1 METKVTNK
9 IKIRNISPIKRN
21 KEEIHTINQNTVTS
35 NKSTNYATKTKTN
48 LNSMN
53 GTKYNTIAATSLHRT
68 KYPKNINE
76 YKHLMNNF
84 QMNQADLDWT
94 LYLRNYKPNK
104 KFTKFNPG
112 SFNPPT
118 FYEDDFSKYQTRS
131 QMNRTGDPFLLTDNT
146 FKLSHLVKR
155 TIDHGQLNF
164 ETTLR
169 SFKIPKGV
177 KVVKHTEEWKAIPNN
192 PISKIEDNFLP
203 PLTEQDQHNLNK
215 IDKFVLRRYVPKY
228 EKGECDN
235 KEIRKKV
242 MIPDKKTTLDKLGEH
257 LSLDRYNQNYD
268 IKNIQGIRHIL
279 GRHSNSMAHFEIGLR
294 GGYEETSRTVSNKR
308 RMEKINKKSIMSK
321 LKKE

>member
-104 KFTKFNPG
+104 KFTKF
-112 SFNPPT
+112 
-118 FYEDDFSKYQTRS
+118 
-131 QMNRTGDPFLLTDNT
+131 
-146 FKLSHLVKR
+146 
-155 TIDHGQLNF
+155 I
-164 ETTLR
+164 
-169 SFKIPKGV
+169 
-177 KVVKHTEEWKAIPNN
+177 
-192 PISKIEDNFLP
+192 
-203 PLTEQDQHNLNK
+203 
-215 IDKFVLRRYVPKY
+215 
-228 EKGECDN
+228 
-235 KEIRKKV
+235 
-242 MIPDKKTTLDKLGEH
+242 
-257 LSLDRYNQNYD
+257 
-268 IKNIQGIRHIL
+268 
-279 GRHSNSMAHFEIGLR
+279 
-294 GGYEETSRTVSNKR
+294 
-308 RMEKINKKSIMSK
+308 
-321 LKKE
+321 